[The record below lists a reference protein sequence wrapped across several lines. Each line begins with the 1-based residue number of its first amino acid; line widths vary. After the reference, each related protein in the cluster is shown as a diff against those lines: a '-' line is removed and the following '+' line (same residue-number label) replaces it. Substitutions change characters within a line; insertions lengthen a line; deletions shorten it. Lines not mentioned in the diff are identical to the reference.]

1 VRNLPR
7 NFIDSLGP
15 RYESYLSV
23 YLHTASQLG
32 FSEIWI
38 SNPTEEEKN
47 LITQPTF
54 TSLIRMYERLDIG
67 LNHESKAHMVSIL
80 RHQRRQIP
88 IITVTCLTPELTAWA
103 AQDNRVDILTFPVFQ
118 IGKLMSR
125 SIAKLMVKFKKHL
138 EIQLSDL
145 YSLPER
151 QQIPALRQIRSA
163 LEIASCKNVPIIF
176 TSGSKKPDQMR
187 SPRELTSLG
196 QMLLMSYIMS
206 LDSLSIIPQQL
217 LQKTL
222 LKISPNYIAPGV
234 YKIPSRIRPSITMEK
249 EEEE

>member
-1 VRNLPR
+1 MPR
-7 NFIDSLGP
+7 NFIDSLGS
-15 RYESYLSV
+15 RHESNLLA

-32 FSEIWI
+32 FAEIWI
-38 SNPTEEEKN
+38 SNPIKEEKK

-54 TSLIRMYERLDIG
+54 TSLIRMRERLDIG
-67 LNHESKAHMVSIL
+67 LNHESKTHMVSIL
-80 RHQRRQIP
+80 RQQRRHIP
-88 IITVTCLTPELTAWA
+88 IIAVTCLTPELTAWA

-125 SIAKLMVKFKKHL
+125 SIAKLMVKFQKHL

-163 LEIASCKNVPIIF
+163 LEIASRKNVPILF
-176 TSGSKKPDQMR
+176 SSGCKKPDQMR
-187 SPRELTSLG
+187 SPQELASLG
-196 QMLLMSYIMS
+196 QMLLMGSTMS
-206 LDSLSIIPQQL
+206 LDSLSTIPQQL
-217 LQKTL
+217 LQKNL
-222 LKISPNYIAPGV
+222 LKINPSYITPGV
-234 YKIPSRIRPSITMEK
+234 YKISSPIRSSIAVEK